1 MLRFIISRLVS
12 SCLALLA
19 VACASLPAASLAAP
33 QGGEWEHPSGRLQ
46 TRFAVGTAEIE
57 TSGASSIEA
66 DAMFVGLSFEAG
78 GRLMGGGL
86 DVDFYVSD
94 DLVDTTAEDETLAA
108 VNIFPHLT
116 IRPTFTRFRM
126 PIRIGP
132 YLGVHSVTAEGA
144 DGDPDASNDAVAF
157 GLQGEIEPEFDFM
170 RQKGGSALSAFLKL
184 QYGAGWAVEDVDDG
198 TNEDSAS
205 TSSMNFGFEA
215 GVRYQMSLFLVEC
228 GYLMRTSNYGESDLS
243 DEDQIYPEVDFT
255 FSGFQLSLGI
265 RW

>member
-1 MLRFIISRLVS
+1 MQGFVTSRLVS
-12 SCLALLA
+12 SCLALFA
-19 VACASLPAASLAAP
+19 AACASLPAASLVAP
-33 QGGEWEHPSGRLQ
+33 QGGEWDHPSGRLQ
-46 TRFAVGTAEIE
+46 TRFAVGTAEAE
-57 TSGASSIEA
+57 ATGEGSVEA

-94 DLVDTTAEDETLAA
+94 DLVDTTDEDETLAA

-132 YLGVHSVTAEGA
+132 YVGVHSLTAEGA
-144 DGDPDASNDAVAF
+144 DGAPDATSDAVAF
-157 GLQGEIEPEFDFM
+157 GLQGEIEPEFDIL
-170 RQKGGSALSAFLKL
+170 REEGGSALSAFLKL

-198 TNEDSAS
+198 TTEDSAS
-205 TSSMNFGFEA
+205 TSSANFGFEV
-215 GVRYQMSLFLVEC
+215 GVRYQISLFLLEC
-228 GYLMRTSNYGESDLS
+228 GYLMRTTNYGESDLS
-243 DEDQIYPEVDFT
+243 DEDVIYPEVDYT